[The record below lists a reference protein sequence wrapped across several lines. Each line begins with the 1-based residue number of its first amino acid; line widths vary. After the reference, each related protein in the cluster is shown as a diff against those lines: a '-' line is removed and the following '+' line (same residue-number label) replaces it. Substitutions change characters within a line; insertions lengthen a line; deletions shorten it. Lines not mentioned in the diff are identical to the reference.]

1 MSVMEIVNQ
10 VKTMPAAEQLELF
23 REIHQLE
30 AEQRIL
36 EQFNLLDGANKA
48 EFFSPMVSNE
58 DMEYVLQV
66 YAEEKRKL
74 I

>member
-10 VKTMPAAEQLELF
+10 VKTMPAAEQLRLF

-30 AEQRIL
+30 SKQRIL
-36 EQFNLLDGANKA
+36 EQFDLLDNASEA
-48 EFFSPMVSNE
+48 EFFSPVLSNE
-58 DMEYVLQV
+58 DMDYVLQV
-66 YAEEKRKL
+66 YAEEKGKL

>member
-30 AEQRIL
+30 AEQRIFK
-36 EQFNLLDGANKA
+36 QFNRLDGANKA
-48 EFFSPMVSNE
+48 EFFSPVLSAE
-58 DMEYVLQV
+58 DMDYVLQV
-66 YAEEKRKL
+66 HAEEKGKL

>member
-10 VKTMPAAEQLELF
+10 VKTMPAAEQLQLF

-30 AEQRIL
+30 SEQRIL
-36 EQFNLLDGANKA
+36 EQFNLLDSASEA
-48 EFFSPMVSNE
+48 EFFSPVLSNE
-58 DMEYVLQV
+58 DMDYVLQV
-66 YAEEKRKL
+66 YAEEKGKL

>member
-10 VKTMPAAEQLELF
+10 VKTIPAAEQLQLF

-30 AEQRIL
+30 SEQRIL
-36 EQFNLLDGANKA
+36 EQFNLLDSASEA
-48 EFFSPMVSNE
+48 EFFSPVLSNE
-58 DMEYVLQV
+58 DMDYVLQV
-66 YAEEKRKL
+66 YAEEKGKL

>member
-10 VKTMPAAEQLELF
+10 VKTMPAAEQLQFF

-30 AEQRIL
+30 SKQRIL
-36 EQFNLLDGANKA
+36 EQFNLLDSASEAK
-48 EFFSPMVSNE
+48 FFSSVLSSE
-58 DMEYVLQV
+58 DMDYVLQV
-66 YAEEKRKL
+66 YAEEKGKL

>member
-66 YAEEKRKL
+66 YAEEKGKL

>member
-36 EQFNLLDGANKA
+36 EQLNLLGGASEA
-48 EFFSPMVSNE
+48 EFFSSVLSAE
-58 DMEYVLQV
+58 DMDYVLQV
-66 YAEEKRKL
+66 HAEEKGKL

>member
-1 MSVMEIVNQ
+1 MSVVEIVNQ

-36 EQFNLLDGANKA
+36 EQLNLLDDANAA
-48 EFFSPMVSNE
+48 EFFNPVLSSE
-58 DMEYVLQV
+58 DVNYVLQV
-66 YAEEKRKL
+66 HAEMQR
-74 I
+74 